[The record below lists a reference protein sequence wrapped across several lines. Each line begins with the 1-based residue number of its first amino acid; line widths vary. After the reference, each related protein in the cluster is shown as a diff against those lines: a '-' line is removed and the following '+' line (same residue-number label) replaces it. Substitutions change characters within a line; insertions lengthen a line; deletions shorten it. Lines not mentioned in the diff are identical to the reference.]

1 MTIVSDSDLKA
12 PRTCVLAQAI
22 INQMG
27 VAHLLLVCFSTS
39 LATTIKVLSFNS
51 SSKDHLSSALL
62 VQSTTQ
68 VLPERFI
75 ACFSMK
81 QDKTERGPL
90 LIRDKNN
97 QPWVA
102 LKILNYGGQIALW
115 GEVSQ
120 SEWWVFQELTTS
132 WKFWTHICGD
142 FDTVTGNITVS
153 VDGSPSV
160 TKTFE
165 RLREGKP
172 ANLDRKLE
180 IGKSESALAY
190 GGNSPFIGEVSNVHF
205 HFFDESLSV
214 ETLSGDPCRRKGS
227 YLGWSD
233 MSFVLEGENVF
244 QVEES
249 ESEVC
254 AVKPEFYKLILPVKA
269 TWPKA
274 NHLCNVIGRGNMTE
288 AENDSDLVDIAFAMR
303 NILESCPA
311 VWLPLSDELKEGVWK
326 NTNTNSE
333 SNFLNWAD
341 GQPNGLRNQ
350 NHAVLILDSLTFGDF
365 AAEDEHCVSCTL
377 STGATLVLRGACKD
391 SFLSK
396 KLFSTKKKC

>member
-62 VQSTTQ
+62 VQSTTL

-132 WKFWTHICGD
+132 WKFWTHVCGD

-153 VDGSPSV
+153 IDGSPSV

-165 RLREGKP
+165 RLRDGKP

-190 GGNSPFIGEVSNVHF
+190 GGNSSFLGEVSNVHF
-205 HFFDESLSV
+205 HFFDGSLSV

-254 AVKPEFYKLILPVKA
+254 AVKPEFYKLTLPVKA

-274 NHLCNVIGRGNMTE
+274 GHLCKVIGGGKMTE
-288 AENDSDLVDIAFAMR
+288 AKNDSDLVNIASAMR

-311 VWLPLSDELKEGVWK
+311 VWLPLSDEKKEGVWE

-365 AAEDEHCVSCTL
+365 SAEDEHCVSCTL